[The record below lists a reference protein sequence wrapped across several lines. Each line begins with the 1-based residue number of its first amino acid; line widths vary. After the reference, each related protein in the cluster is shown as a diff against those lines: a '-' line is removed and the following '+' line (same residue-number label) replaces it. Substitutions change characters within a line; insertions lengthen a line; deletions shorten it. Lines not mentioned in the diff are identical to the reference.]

1 MAGFSYKDAGVDI
14 EAKGRFTSDI
24 YHQLR
29 RTFGP
34 RVIENPGGFAG
45 LFSLNHESKLFSK
58 NYQQP
63 VLVASTDGVGTKLKI
78 AFMMDRHD
86 TIGIDL
92 VAMCVNDILVMG
104 AEPLFFLD
112 YMASSR
118 MIPGKMKEVLHGI
131 ANGCCEAECALL
143 GGETPEMP
151 GFYHDG
157 EYDLAGFAV
166 GIVERKKIINGKGI
180 GAGDVVIGL
189 KSSGLHSNGF
199 SLVRK
204 VLFEKAKLDVNSK
217 LKAITGTIGDEL
229 LKPTKIYV
237 KPIRALLRHYRF
249 KKVVKGMAHITG
261 GGLVENIP
269 RVLPEG
275 CSVRVKKN
283 SWPVPAIFEVIQKRG
298 KIEEDEMYNVLN
310 MGIGM
315 VLIVSKYY
323 APSIMKK
330 LKQMKEDSFI
340 IGKVIKGDR
349 KVEIV

>member
-1 MAGFSYKDAGVDI
+1 MAGISYKDAGVDI
-14 EAKGRFTSDI
+14 EAKGKFTTDI
-24 YHQLR
+24 YQELR

-45 LFSLNHESKLFSK
+45 LFSLNYDSKLFSK
-58 NYQQP
+58 KYKHP
-63 VLVASTDGVGTKLKI
+63 VMVASTDGVGTKLKI

-104 AEPLFFLD
+104 AEPVFFLD

-131 ANGCCEAECALL
+131 ANGCCEADCALL

-166 GIVERKKIINGKGI
+166 GVVERKKIINGKGI

-217 LKAITGTIGDEL
+217 IKSIDGTIGDEL

-237 KPIRALLRHYRF
+237 KPIRALLRHYRS

-275 CSVRVKKN
+275 CSVRIKKG
-283 SWPVPAIFEVIQKRG
+283 SWPVPAIFEVIQKKG
-298 KIEEDEMYNVLN
+298 KIDENEMYNVLN

-323 APSIMKK
+323 APSIIKR
-330 LKQMKEDSFI
+330 LKQLKEDSFI
-340 IGKVIKGDR
+340 IGKVVKGNR

>member
-1 MAGFSYKDAGVDI
+1 MAGISYKDAGVDI
-14 EAKGRFTSDI
+14 EAKGKFTTDI
-24 YHQLR
+24 YQQLR

-45 LFSLNHESKLFSK
+45 LFSLNYDSKLFSK
-58 NYQQP
+58 NYKHP

-104 AEPLFFLD
+104 AEPVFFLD

-131 ANGCCEAECALL
+131 ANGCCEADCALL

-180 GAGDVVIGL
+180 DTGDVVIGL

-204 VLFEKAKLDVNSK
+204 VIFEKAKLDVNSK
-217 LKAITGTIGDEL
+217 LKAINGTIGDEL

-237 KPIRALLRHYRF
+237 KPIRALLRHYRS

-275 CSVRVKKN
+275 CSVRIKKG

-298 KIEEDEMYNVLN
+298 KIDEGEMYNVLN

-340 IGKVIKGDR
+340 IGKVIKGNR

>member
-1 MAGFSYKDAGVDI
+1 MAGISYKDAGVDI
-14 EAKGRFTSDI
+14 EAKGKFTTDI
-24 YHQLR
+24 YQELR

-45 LFSLNHESKLFSK
+45 LFSLNYDSKLFSK
-58 NYQQP
+58 NYKHP

-104 AEPLFFLD
+104 AEPVFFLD

-131 ANGCCEAECALL
+131 ANGCCEADCALL

-180 GAGDVVIGL
+180 GTGDVVIGL

-204 VLFEKAKLDVNSK
+204 VIFEKAKLDVNSK
-217 LKAITGTIGDEL
+217 LKTINGTIGDEL

-237 KPIRALLRHYRF
+237 KPIRALLRHYRS

-275 CSVRVKKN
+275 CSVRIKKG
-283 SWPVPAIFEVIQKRG
+283 SWPVPAIFEVIQKKG
-298 KIEEDEMYNVLN
+298 KIDEGEMYNVLN

-340 IGKVIKGDR
+340 IGKVVKGNR

>member
-1 MAGFSYKDAGVDI
+1 
-14 EAKGRFTSDI
+14 
-24 YHQLR
+24 
-29 RTFGP
+29 
-34 RVIENPGGFAG
+34 
-45 LFSLNHESKLFSK
+45 
-58 NYQQP
+58 
-63 VLVASTDGVGTKLKI
+63 
-78 AFMMDRHD
+78 
-86 TIGIDL
+86 
-92 VAMCVNDILVMG
+92 MG
-104 AEPLFFLD
+104 AEPVFFLD

-118 MIPGKMKEVLHGI
+118 MIPEKMKEVLHGI

-166 GIVERKKIINGKGI
+166 GIVERKKIINGKDI

-204 VLFEKAKLDVNSK
+204 VLFEKAKLDVKSK
-217 LKAITGTIGDEL
+217 LKTINGTIGDEL
-229 LKPTKIYV
+229 LKPTRIYV
-237 KPIRALLRHYRF
+237 KPIRTLLRHYRS

-261 GGLVENIP
+261 GGLVDNIP

-275 CSVRVKKN
+275 CSVRIKKG
-283 SWPVPAIFEVIQKRG
+283 SWPVPEIFGVIQKRG
-298 KIEEDEMYNVLN
+298 RIKEDEMYKVLN

-323 APSIMKK
+323 APSIIKK
-330 LKQMKEDSFI
+330 LKQLKEDSFI
-340 IGKVIKGDR
+340 IGKVIKGNR

>member
-1 MAGFSYKDAGVDI
+1 MAGISYKDAGVDI
-14 EAKGRFTSDI
+14 EAKGKFTTDI
-24 YHQLR
+24 YQQLR

-45 LFSLNHESKLFSK
+45 LFSLNYDSKLFSK
-58 NYQQP
+58 NYKHP

-104 AEPLFFLD
+104 AEPVFFLD

-131 ANGCCEAECALL
+131 ANGCCEADCALL

-180 GAGDVVIGL
+180 DTGDVVIGL

-204 VLFEKAKLDVNSK
+204 VIFEKAKLDVNSK
-217 LKAITGTIGDEL
+217 LKTINGTIGDEL

-237 KPIRALLRHYRF
+237 KPIRALLRHYRS

-275 CSVRVKKN
+275 CSVRIKKG
-283 SWPVPAIFEVIQKRG
+283 SWPVPAIFEVIQKKG
-298 KIEEDEMYNVLN
+298 KIDENEMYDVLN

-323 APSIMKK
+323 APSIIKK
-330 LKQMKEDSFI
+330 LKQLKEDSFI

>member
-1 MAGFSYKDAGVDI
+1 MAGISYKDAGVDI
-14 EAKGRFTSDI
+14 EAKGKFTTDI
-24 YHQLR
+24 YQQLR

-45 LFSLNHESKLFSK
+45 LFSLNYDSKLFSK
-58 NYQQP
+58 NYQHP

-104 AEPLFFLD
+104 AEPVFFLD

-118 MIPGKMKEVLHGI
+118 MIPEKMKEVLHGI
-131 ANGCCEAECALL
+131 ANGCCEADCALL

-166 GIVERKKIINGKGI
+166 GIVERKKIINGKDI
-180 GAGDVVIGL
+180 GAGDIVIGL

-204 VLFEKAKLDVNSK
+204 VLFEKARLDVNSK
-217 LKAITGTIGDEL
+217 LKAINGTIGDEL

-261 GGLVENIP
+261 GGLIENIP

-275 CSVRVKKN
+275 CSVRIKKGT
-283 SWPVPAIFEVIQKRG
+283 WPVPEIFGVIQKRG
-298 KIEEDEMYNVLN
+298 KIKEDEMYKVLN

-330 LKQMKEDSFI
+330 LKQLKEDSFI
-340 IGKVIKGDR
+340 IGKVIKGNR